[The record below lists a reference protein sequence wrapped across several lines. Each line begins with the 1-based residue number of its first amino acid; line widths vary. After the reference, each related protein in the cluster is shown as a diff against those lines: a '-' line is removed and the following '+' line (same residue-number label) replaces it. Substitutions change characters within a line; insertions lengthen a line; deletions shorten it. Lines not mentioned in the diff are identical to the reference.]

1 MVIVARIKRYLEEQ
15 GVDYKATVH
24 PTAYTA
30 QQVAQATHTKG
41 KTVAKVVML
50 KADGK
55 LVMAVLPATHRV
67 SLEKAKAV
75 LAAQDVSLAKEEE
88 FKDLFPDCEVGAEP
102 PFGNLYGVEMIAD
115 SVLWEDAQI
124 TFNAGTHSD
133 AITIAFTDWL
143 KLTNPKRAEFAEF
156 NPR

>member
-1 MVIVARIKRYLEEQ
+1 MVVATRIKKYLEEQ
-15 GVDYKATVH
+15 GVEYKATVH

-41 KTVAKVVML
+41 RSVAKVVML

-67 SLEKAKAV
+67 NLEKAKAV
-75 LAAQDVSLAKEEE
+75 LAAQDVALAKEEE